1 MNEWHHAPEQ
11 SFFLQKCSSYQKN
24 TLWIPR
30 SPLKKKKKKKKR
42 TREEENDNKI
52 NQVGLIDLQ
61 LYLLPS
67 GDTLWVEVRAKVGS
81 SRTG

>member
-1 MNEWHHAPEQ
+1 MNDTMPPNRA
-11 SFFLQKCSSYQKN
+11 SFYKN
-24 TLWIPR
+24 VQAIKKIHSGFQGVP
-30 SPLKKKKKKKKR
+30 SKKKKKKKKR

>member
-1 MNEWHHAPEQ
+1 MTPCPRTELL
-11 SFFLQKCSSYQKN
+11 STKMLKLSKKY
-24 TLWIPR
+24 TLDSKE
-30 SPLKKKKKKKKR
+30 SPQKKKKKKR